1 MNRED
6 KGGAGRGKSTAHG
19 PLPSI
24 LAFGDGP
31 HPDIKASR
39 EGLRKMPSQFQAKT
53 KLIVHPGTSGGLSP
67 APLAAACLLFTAL
80 EAGRGA
86 RVSGCSSHRRAEGRW
101 QGRSQ
106 KTASNLGASPG
117 STRRLSTSLRRE
129 DKRNR
134 EVWPPESQS
143 ESARPP
149 LGGSR
154 AWVPG
159 DSASGA
165 AVRTRRWLCSPTGT
179 ACLGAWAWAVRECRA
194 REGAREH
201 SRGAAGKAG
210 AQVSAGSPAP
220 RRSGLTPPP
229 ARPGSGDS
237 SRRALRA
244 GRGRGR
250 GRRRR
255 RPPGRR
261 GRRRTSGNP

>member
-1 MNRED
+1 
-6 KGGAGRGKSTAHG
+6 
-19 PLPSI
+19 
-24 LAFGDGP
+24 
-31 HPDIKASR
+31 
-39 EGLRKMPSQFQAKT
+39 MPSQFQAKT
-53 KLIVHPGTSGGLSP
+53 KLIVHPGTTGALSP
-67 APLAAACLLFTAL
+67 APPAAACLLFTAL

-134 EVWPPESQS
+134 EVWPPGSQS

-165 AVRTRRWLCSPTGT
+165 AVGTRWWLCSPMGT
-179 ACLGAWAWAVRECRA
+179 ACRGAWARAVWECRA

-201 SRGAAGKAG
+201 SLGTAGRAG

-250 GRRRR
+250 GHRRR